1 MGVTKGTSR
10 KKIGTGAATR
20 EKILDAN
27 FFNLV
32 KFWNYEK

>member
-1 MGVTKGTSR
+1 MGVTKGTSQ
-10 KKIGTGAATR
+10 KKIGTGATTR
-20 EKILDAN
+20 EKILDVN